1 MTYKSFRSE
10 AINLLRPNNK
20 GYVYRGDNETLRW
33 GKKNTDEAPTFE
45 EIDLKARE
53 LQAEYNAQA
62 YARSRATEYPSI
74 QDQLDLQYWDK
85 VNSTDKWGEAVKAVK
100 DKYPK
105 G

>member
-53 LQAEYNAQA
+53 LQAAYDAQA
-62 YARSRATEYPSI
+62 YSRSRESEYPSL
-74 QDQLDLQYWDK
+74 QDCIHAILDNDLDALQLKRQ
-85 VNSTDKWGEAVKAVK
+85 AVKA
-100 DKYPK
+100 KYPK
-105 G
+105 P